1 MSKQSKIVLITGCS
15 NGFGSLT
22 ANLLAAE
29 GHTVYASM
37 RDSMTRNKD
46 AKTTMEA
53 SAKKKCVDLHV
64 IDLDVTDEKSINT
77 TVETIISQSG
87 QIDVLINNAGTMN
100 TGITEAFTIEQVQ
113 EQFNTNFFAS
123 VRTCRAV
130 LPYMRK
136 QKSGL
141 MIQISSLA
149 GRMVFPFFGIYCA
162 SKFAVEVL
170 SETYHYELHNLGID
184 SVIVE
189 PGPFKTGLFAAAP
202 TPSDSKIMSEYGD
215 LGNMP
220 DQLLKAFESAASQDD
235 APGPEEIANAINE
248 LVKMEQG
255 QRPIRTIV
263 SGNDFGISALNEAS
277 GPIQK
282 GIVEAMGLAI

>member
-1 MSKQSKIVLITGCS
+1 MSKQTKTVLITGCS

-46 AKTTMEA
+46 VRAAMEA
-53 SAKKKCVDLHV
+53 SAKREDVNLHV

-77 TVETIISQSG
+77 AVETIIFQSG

-100 TGITEAFTIEQVQ
+100 TGITEAFSAEQVQ

-170 SETYHYELHNLGID
+170 SETYHYELRDLGID

-202 TPSDSKIMSEYGD
+202 TPYDSKTIREYGN
-215 LGNMP
+215 LSIVPG
-220 DQLLKAFESAASQDD
+220 QLLRAFENTANRDD
-235 APGPEEIANAINE
+235 APSPKEVANAIND
-248 LVKMEQG
+248 LIKMEQG
-255 QRPIRTIV
+255 TRPIRTIV
-263 SGNDFGISALNEAS
+263 SGNDFGISALNDVS
-277 GPIQK
+277 DSIQK
-282 GIVEAMGLAI
+282 GIIEAMGLAV